1 MLRGRGW
8 RRGEILQVAWRD
20 VEENLRLGGKD
31 LDAEVF
37 GCEALGQD
45 GVVGDADVGAGVGA
59 FMRYGDHDGETGSV
73 DDSILAAVKGLAE
86 AVRVRL
92 AGDYVVWKDRFGDAG
107 GEGEGCGSKGE
118 EEGVILESSHGED
131 LLLDRSGGNLA
142 VTDEVQN
149 DPIVVSSRTR
159 QAVDGTLNCK
169 GLQKR
174 R

>member
-1 MLRGRGW
+1 LGLGGGGYRKVF
-8 RRGEILQVAWRD
+8 QVAWGD
-20 VEENLRLGGKD
+20 VEENPGFGSD
-31 LDAEVF
+31 YLDAEVLWR
-37 GCEALGQD
+37 EALGHD
-45 GVVGDADVGAGVGA
+45 GVVGDADVGAGIGA
-59 FMRYGDHDGETGSV
+59 FTRYGDHDGETGSV

-92 AGDYVVWKDRFGDAG
+92 AGDYVVWKDRFG
-107 GEGEGCGSKGE
+107 
-118 EEGVILESSHGED
+118 D